1 METIAVQRQELEK
14 WRFNQTSFSL
24 TSINLLVPKLCTM
37 VKEDDE
43 VGVASICLESLTE
56 LLKECKSGVSG
67 AHPDFPEAIVATVR
81 AVLKSECACM
91 DNEPEEGEEDEEESE
106 QVSHTVLIILPIV

>member
-1 METIAVQRQELEK
+1 
-14 WRFNQTSFSL
+14 
-24 TSINLLVPKLCTM
+24 M

-106 QVSHTVLIILPIV
+106 QVSHTRLLSIQWRLDLVDLCPSTLLHKLENL